1 MEKGYLCG
9 FWAYVINQHEDGY
22 YLSDG
27 NGYILESEDL
37 LDIGKNLISFAKK
50 HKEDIIRHND
60 LNRKELENYYTEL
73 KRKHKPKKSGHI
85 YIMEC
90 GGKYKIGN
98 SKNVE
103 RRKKQLDHRPF
114 PVQIIY
120 KSPELENVIEYEK
133 ELHEVFENKRISGEW
148 FDLDAKDIDIIKSN
162 LELEKLGEE
171 QK

>member
-1 MEKGYLCG
+1 MGKEYLCK

-50 HKEDIIRHND
+50 HKEDIIRHNAI
-60 LNRKELENYYTEL
+60 NRKELENYCTEL
-73 KRKHKPKKSGHI
+73 KREHKPKKSGHI

-90 GGKYKIGN
+90 DGKYKIGN

-114 PVQIIY
+114 PVQIVY
-120 KSPELENVIEYEK
+120 KSPELKNVIDYER
-133 ELHEVFENKRISGEW
+133 ELHEVFENKKISGEW
-148 FDLDAKDIDIIKSN
+148 FNLDTMDIEIIKGN
-162 LELEKLGEE
+162 LELAKMEE
-171 QK
+171 L

>member
-1 MEKGYLCG
+1 MEKEYLCK
-9 FWAYVINQHEDGY
+9 FRAYVINSHEDGY
-22 YLSDG
+22 FLSDG

-50 HKEDIIRHND
+50 HKEDIISLND

-73 KRKHKPKKSGHI
+73 KREHKPKKSGYI

-114 PVQIIY
+114 PVQIVY
-120 KSPELENVIEYEK
+120 KSPELKDVIYYER
-133 ELHEVFENKRISGEW
+133 ELHEVFENKKISGEW
-148 FDLDAKDIDIIKSN
+148 FNLDTRDIEIIKCN
-162 LELEKLGEE
+162 LELAKMEE
-171 QK
+171 L